1 MSSITSGGI
10 ASAPLPFTCPSWC
23 VVDHSQDSRFE
34 RFPGDPDVIHRSDFS
49 WLRPDGS
56 LCGDE
61 DGPWELAAQLAA
73 PELGYAPATIVVD
86 LGESLGSY
94 AELTVETADQFI
106 RDLKVFTARV
116 QQMRDDLVAMKEQQA

>member
-1 MSSITSGGI
+1 MSII
-10 ASAPLPFTCPSWC
+10 AAGRIPSAPQPFTCPEWC
-23 VVDHSQDSRFE
+23 VVDHGE
-34 RFPGDPDVIHRSDFS
+34 DVPEDVFHRSDFT

-56 LCGDE
+56 LSGDE
-61 DGPWELAAQLAA
+61 GPWEVAAQLVVPEAA
-73 PELGYAPATIVVD
+73 DEEPTIAVD

-116 QQMRDDLVAMKEQQA
+116 QQMRDQLAAMKEDQS